1 MNKFNWDKADRV
13 ATWVAIVWGVFFIAW
28 VMFGWLID
36 WWLVGGIVLA
46 AKMFVDAFR
55 MERDGKSEDER

>member
-13 ATWVAIVWGVFFIAW
+13 ATWVATVWGVFFIAW

-46 AKMFVDAFR
+46 AKMFIDAFR
-55 MERDGKSEDER
+55 MEREEKSDDE